1 MRLHCATT
9 CREKQTDNTGDR
21 QDFFY
26 GAGYLMST
34 FLDLG
39 SVRIDWLCGGDFE
52 LDGGTMYGAVP
63 KVLWQKR
70 YPADEDNYIKI
81 PNAPLLIR
89 TGTHAVLVDTGLG
102 NKLSAKQREIFRI
115 YQDWRLPEDLD
126 RLGLAR
132 EDIDLVILTHCDFD
146 HAGGVVMHGDDGAP
160 ELTFPRARH
169 IIQKREWEDVCQPN
183 SRAKHTYWP
192 ENVAGLAES
201 GLLELVDGDVE
212 VAPGITVRLTGG
224 HTRGH
229 QLVEIRG
236 RDGAAVHLGD
246 VLPTH
251 THTNPLWIMA
261 YDNFPLDVIAVKE
274 SLLPRY
280 QEQSWWFTFYH
291 DIHMKACRLNE
302 KACVGEQLA

>member
-1 MRLHCATT
+1 MA
-9 CREKQTDNTGDR
+9 EQ
-21 QDFFY
+21 
-26 GAGYLMST
+26 T

-39 SVRIDWLCGGDFE
+39 GVRLDWLCGGDFE

-63 KVLWQKR
+63 KVLWQER
-70 YPADEDNYIKI
+70 YPADADNYIKI

-89 TGTHAVLVDTGLG
+89 TGEHNILVDTGLG
-102 NKLSAKQREIFRI
+102 NKLSRKQKRIFRI
-115 YQDWRLPEDLD
+115 YRDWRLPRDLAH
-126 RLGLAR
+126 LGLAR

-146 HAGGVVMHGDDGAP
+146 HAGGVVMFGPDGEAR
-160 ELTFPRARH
+160 LSFPRARH
-169 IIQKREWEDVCQPN
+169 YVQQREWADFCRPN

-201 GLLELVDGDVE
+201 GRLELVDGDLE
-212 VAPGITVRLTGG
+212 VASGITVRLTGG

-229 QLVEIRG
+229 QLVEIKG
-236 RDGAAVHLGD
+236 RTGSAVHLGD

-274 SLLPRY
+274 QLIPHY
-280 QEQSWWFTFYH
+280 QRQNYWFTFYH
-291 DIHMKACRLNE
+291 DRYLKACRLDASGRVAD
-302 KACVGEQLA
+302 KVSRP